1 MELPGSS
8 SCPAPFVVDALHA
21 KPFRSQGCHYSMSGT
36 EVGAVGAS
44 RRFADM
50 DGGSI
55 EDLYRGHSSA
65 AFRLPILLVGNS
77 ARAEDLVHEAFVRLL
92 SRFRSIQD
100 PQALRA
106 YLNRT
111 IVNLAKNHHRD
122 EGRRRRVLASQ
133 PTSDV
138 EGMPDVAQRDE
149 IHRQLKELPYRQ
161 RAALVLRY
169 CEDLS
174 EKEVADAL
182 NTSPK
187 AVRSLVG
194 RGLAA
199 LRSKGIQDE

>member
-1 MELPGSS
+1 
-8 SCPAPFVVDALHA
+8 
-21 KPFRSQGCHYSMSGT
+21 MSGT

-44 RRFADM
+44 RRLAADM

-65 AFRLPILLVGNS
+65 AFRLAFLLVGNS

-149 IHRQLKELPYRQ
+149 VHRHLNELPYRQ

-174 EKEVADAL
+174 EREVADAL

-187 AVRSLVG
+187 AVRSLCG

>member
-1 MELPGSS
+1 
-8 SCPAPFVVDALHA
+8 
-21 KPFRSQGCHYSMSGT
+21 MSGT

-44 RRFADM
+44 RRLADM

-65 AFRLPILLVGNS
+65 AFRLAFLLVGNS